1 MFGSMLVSLI
11 SLNLT
16 IAGLLGSEEQK
27 RELLP
32 RMAQLQLI
40 GAWGL
45 TEPSNG
51 SDASAL
57 TSTAFK
63 ARPLIIKRAG
73 KAATSA

>member
-1 MFGSMLVSLI
+1 MLLC
-11 SLNLT
+11 
-16 IAGLLGSEEQK
+16 AGLLGSEEQK

-32 RMAQLQLI
+32 RMAQLQLV

-57 TSTAFK
+57 TTTAREVCPAFHVGQNDWVSLLCASPDSQK
-63 ARPLIIKRAG
+63 LPC
-73 KAATSA
+73 